1 MCKTQEEFIE
11 HFARLGVF
19 SKVQALMDQ
28 NEDNSSSQLASG
40 SSDLSSTQKGSA
52 YCMPSRSVS
61 GSYTIYFLY

>member
-28 NEDNSSSQLASG
+28 SGDNSSQFASG
-40 SSDLSSTQKGSA
+40 SPEFSSTQKGST

-61 GSYTIYFLY
+61 GSLRTTFLY